1 MKYVI
6 IVLLCLLTGCKS
18 DTAVLDRIEKN
29 SKSDDCFRCIKTLS
43 EDTPARMSGS
53 KSNEEAI
60 AFLKSEMEKAGA
72 DVRTDSVNVLLWL
85 PGVSSLYYMDETGRK
100 ELNAIPL
107 GMSIGTGGKEL
118 NLKVV
123 EFTNKADFEKAS
135 SLEGCIVF
143 LMKKWIQRQT
153 GILKL
158 DGKGCLVHQ
167 WLQKK
172 VQRQ

>member
-60 AFLKSEMEKAGA
+60 AFLKSEMVKAGA
-72 DVRTDSVNVLLWL
+72 DVRTDSVNVPLWL

-135 SLEGCIVF
+135 SLEAVSFF

>member
-1 MKYVI
+1 
-6 IVLLCLLTGCKS
+6 
-18 DTAVLDRIEKN
+18 
-29 SKSDDCFRCIKTLS
+29 
-43 EDTPARMSGS
+43 
-53 KSNEEAI
+53 
-60 AFLKSEMEKAGA
+60 MEKADV
-72 DVRTDSVNVLLWL
+72 DVRTDSVNVPLWL

-107 GMSIGTGGKEL
+107 GMSIGTGGKDL

-158 DGKGCLVHQ
+158 DGKGCMVHQ

-172 VQRQ
+172 VQKQ

>member
-143 LMKKWIQRQT
+143 FNEKN
-153 GILKL
+153 GYN
-158 DGKGCLVHQ
+158 GKRVF
-167 WLQKK
+167 
-172 VQRQ
+172 

>member
-1 MKYVI
+1 
-6 IVLLCLLTGCKS
+6 
-18 DTAVLDRIEKN
+18 
-29 SKSDDCFRCIKTLS
+29 
-43 EDTPARMSGS
+43 MSGS

-60 AFLKSEMEKAGA
+60 AFLKSEMEKAGV
-72 DVRTDSVNVLLWL
+72 DVRTDSVNVPLWL

-100 ELNAIPL
+100 GLNAIPL
-107 GMSIGTGGKEL
+107 GMSIGTGGKDL

-158 DGKGCLVHQ
+158 DGKGCMVHQ

-172 VQRQ
+172 VQKQ